1 MICSIAS
8 SSAFASE
15 IGSFPKAD
23 DGLFALSAGYYLMR
37 SEWDGF
43 DDADT
48 NNIINDIERDAPFVK
63 LGVEVMDDWYASV
76 LFGYEKITNNPPV
89 TTVLKLDTDSE
100 FFVGVELKGV
110 MYRDE
115 AISMGPFIQANAF
128 TNLSISG
135 PILSNGTIKN
145 IDAEVT
151 DILTA
156 KAGFMAQYQFDKLA
170 VYGGAYYM
178 HSEAKIDGNIGLD
191 QLDLTIEDDNNAR
204 LLLGVNIPLSEKL
217 SLDVETHYYDEA
229 SFAIALNYYPTKTK
243 PVKKATPAEP
253 VVTKAIK
260 PSPPEA
266 TEFENQ
272 IYFEQGATE
281 VGESEY
287 KKIRALARFMLKRP
301 DSDVIIEGHCDCFG
315 EEEFNQ
321 ELSEKRALSVKKLLM
336 NFYNI
341 PEDRI
346 LLVGYGESFPLAT
359 NTTKEGRQKNRRVR
373 VYATD

>member
-1 MICSIAS
+1 MICTIVS
-8 SSAFASE
+8 STAFASE
-15 IGSFPKAD
+15 IGSLPKTD
-23 DGLFALSAGYYLMR
+23 DGMYTVSAGYYLMR

-43 DDADT
+43 NDAHT
-48 NNIINDIERDAPFVK
+48 NQLINDLERDAPFVK
-63 LGVEVMDDWYASV
+63 LGMEVMDDWYASV
-76 LFGYEKITNNPPV
+76 LFGFENITNDPV
-89 TTVLKLDTDSE
+89 APTVPILDTDSE
-100 FFVGVELKGV
+100 LFVGVELKGV
-110 MYRDE
+110 VYRDE
-115 AISMGPFIQANAF
+115 AISMGPFIQANAY
-128 TNLSISG
+128 TNFSISG
-135 PILSNGTIKN
+135 PILNNGSIKN
-145 IDAEVT
+145 IDIDVT
-151 DILTA
+151 DFITA
-156 KAGFMAQYQFDKLA
+156 KAGFMGQYQFEKVS
-170 VYGGAYYM
+170 VYGGAYYV
-178 HSEAKIDGNIGLD
+178 HSEAKVEGAIGLD
-191 QLDLTIEDDNNAR
+191 QLDLTIKDDNNAR
-204 LLLGVNIPLSEKL
+204 LLLGANIPLSEKL

-229 SFAIALNYYPTKTK
+229 SFAIALNYYPNKTK
-243 PVKKATPAEP
+243 PVKKAAPAKP
-253 VVTKAIK
+253 VVTEIIK

-346 LLVGYGESFPLAT
+346 LMVGYGESFPLAT